1 MLEQSRSNINFSGKD
16 GFHWFIGQVTADKAW
31 RDKHNQNTNNGFR
44 AKVRILGHHP
54 SDNKKQGGIDD
65 KDLPWAHFLVPPS
78 MGAGHNYSGTSFA
91 VQGGET
97 VFGFFLDGEEGQQPV
112 VVGSFYANSNITPY
126 RTWEQVMESG
136 SSGFAPFTADTSIET
151 GKHITPTYGKKQN
164 DVGGLPDSN
173 TQIIEQP
180 ETAVGEA
187 GLRKPGETFS
197 QYRKR
202 VRGGSS
208 SSVEILDKPTHE
220 LKVGEANAETV
231 ALAKAE
237 SNKGGN
243 SEKSGNDI
251 TPEEEEDPI
260 PSEENDVFI
269 DNINKHY
276 DNKPTE
282 VRKAQKCA
290 DPKGA
295 LGDVAKILQAFTD
308 EVSGYEKYK
317 DGHIDPIINRIVNMD
332 LLIERTSNKIAGGF
346 SATIRQARKEMFK
359 EVNKQVNEN
368 VTFLDPSHLI
378 KNLEVKKQQDT
389 IYCLM
394 ENIINGLKNFVSDF
408 LKGMVGNLLQMPLCA
423 AEQFISG
430 LISDI
435 TDQVQGLIGPAV
447 NAINGLGG
455 ISLPPFGDF
464 MDKALKIAQTGLKF
478 LECEG
483 NECED
488 EPIDWKTNVGAD
500 PKKKLNIGRA
510 LGLAKNLSG
519 MTGLDAL
526 GDALGGGIIGGT
538 LEGMFPGISKV
549 RSAIDN
555 PAGALSDVIG
565 LDIETG
571 LQKVTGLGRNITS
584 IPNAQQF
591 AEESAA
597 FNQMSQLVGGCN
609 PFQKECG
616 PPKLELFGGGGVGA
630 AGKAVINSIGEVVGV
645 SMDDL
650 GIGYTK
656 KPFVSFVDNCGNGK
670 GATGTADVDLNPE
683 SPTYGQITN
692 VIVTNPGG
700 GYLGPFPDI
709 PVVGT
714 TGDGTTVAADGT
726 VVTPGTITGTGGTG
740 TGGTGTGGTGGG
752 QTGGVDPVT
761 GVVDDPELQGDGIN
775 DRTNVQNDDTGIT
788 SSDEGEDVLG
798 EVTGIQVV
806 TTGMKYADGDKVV
819 TENGGE
825 LDLEVDERGR
835 IIGSTGTCDLG
846 LTSIPKLSVK
856 TKTGYGAIIRPITK
870 FVKRKDYKDP
880 ITTDVQLIRVIDC
893 PRGF

>member
-112 VVGSFYANSNITPY
+112 VIGSFYANSNITPY
-126 RTWEQVMESG
+126 RTWEQVMEAG
-136 SSGFAPFTADTSIET
+136 SSGFTPFTADTSIET

-237 SNKGGN
+237 STKGGN

-359 EVNKQVNEN
+359 EVNKQVNESVN
-368 VTFLDPSHLI
+368 FLDPSHLI

-389 IYCLM
+389 VYCLM
-394 ENIINGLKNFVSDF
+394 ENVINGLKNFVSDF

-435 TDQVQGLIGPAV
+435 TDQVQGLIGPAI

-500 PKKKLNIGRA
+500 PKKKLDMGRA

-616 PPKLELFGGGGVGA
+616 PPKLELFGGGGIGA

-740 TGGTGTGGTGGG
+740 TGGTGGG

-775 DRTNVQNDDTGIT
+775 DSTNVQNDDTGIT

-880 ITTDVQLIRVIDC
+880 ITTDVSLIRVIDC

>member
-435 TDQVQGLIGPAV
+435 TDQVQGLIGPAI

-740 TGGTGTGGTGGG
+740 TGGTGGG

-880 ITTDVQLIRVIDC
+880 ITTDVSLIRVIDC

>member
-1 MLEQSRSNINFSGKD
+1 MLEQSRSNINFAGKD

-31 RDKHNQNTNNGFR
+31 RDKHNQNSNNGFR

-112 VVGSFYANSNITPY
+112 VIGSFYANSNITPY
-126 RTWEQVMESG
+126 KTWEQVMEAG

-237 SNKGGN
+237 STKGGN

-359 EVNKQVNEN
+359 EVNKQVNESVN
-368 VTFLDPSHLI
+368 FLDPSHLI

-389 IYCLM
+389 VYCLM
-394 ENIINGLKNFVSDF
+394 ENVINGLKNFVSDF

-435 TDQVQGLIGPAV
+435 TDQVQGLIGPAI
-447 NAINGLGG
+447 NAINGLSG

-500 PKKKLNIGRA
+500 PKKKLDLGRA

-670 GATGTADVDLNPE
+670 GATGTADVDLDPE

-740 TGGTGTGGTGGG
+740 TGGTGGG

-775 DRTNVQNDDTGIT
+775 DSTNVQNDDTGIT

-880 ITTDVQLIRVIDC
+880 ITTDVSLIRVIDC

>member
-112 VVGSFYANSNITPY
+112 VIGSFYANSNITPY
-126 RTWEQVMESG
+126 RTWEQVMEAG
-136 SSGFAPFTADTSIET
+136 SSGFTPFTADTSIET

-260 PSEENDVFI
+260 PPEENDVFI

-317 DGHIDPIINRIVNMD
+317 DGHIDPVINRIVNMD

-394 ENIINGLKNFVSDF
+394 ENVINGLKNFVSDF

-435 TDQVQGLIGPAV
+435 TDQVQGLIGPAI

-455 ISLPPFGDF
+455 ISLAPFGDF

-565 LDIETG
+565 LDIESG
-571 LQKVTGLGRNITS
+571 LQKVPGLGRNITS

-700 GYLGPFPDI
+700 GYLGPFPDT

-726 VVTPGTITGTGGTG
+726 VVTPGTSTGTGT
-740 TGGTGTGGTGGG
+740 GTGTGGTGGG

-825 LDLEVDERGR
+825 LSLEVDEKGR

-880 ITTDVQLIRVIDC
+880 ITTDVSLIRVIDC